1 MESVTVKIEG
11 MSCDH
16 CVRAVRQALEQLA
29 DVEVESVD
37 IGRARIRY
45 PADAMGVE
53 RILTAIRDAGYAA
66 KTDLTGTR
74 EALDA

>member
-16 CVRAVRQALEQLA
+16 CVRAVREALEQLP
-29 DVEVESVD
+29 DVDVESVD
-37 IGRARIRY
+37 IGRARVRY
-45 PADAMGVE
+45 PTDAMGVDH
-53 RILTAIRDAGYAA
+53 ILAAIRDAGYAA
-66 KTDLTGTR
+66 KTDLTGSG